1 MLRMIARKRL
11 NSSENDIY
19 RSVGNAV
26 GSIYSIAQTVT
37 VTICACLLFG
47 GSIPVFFEGL
57 DISMRGNG
65 PVNVS
70 GAISRV
76 ASMLR
81 RHDSIGSY
89 GLFRSMTGLH
99 GREELVIEAAIDRV
113 AAATGADDAWFEVP
127 FRFKPGALERR
138 PPWNSPHQPRLDW
151 QVISHPHSLP
161 SAFCIAAAF
170 DKAQLSRQG
179 HFCFSRRV
187 VHLKIY

>member
-1 MLRMIARKRL
+1 MVQMMARNRRK
-11 NSSENDIY
+11 NSENDIY
-19 RSVGNAV
+19 RLVSNAF
-26 GSIYSIAQTVT
+26 GSIYSIAQTVA
-37 VTICACLLFG
+37 VTICSCLFFG

-57 DISMRGNG
+57 DISMRSN
-65 PVNVS
+65 
-70 GAISRV
+70 GAISRI

-151 QVISHPHSLP
+151 QVIGHSHLFHSV
-161 SAFCIAAAF
+161 SCIAAAF
-170 DKAQLSRQG
+170 DKAQVS
-179 HFCFSRRV
+179 HAAHS
-187 VHLKIY
+187 